1 MEVRD
6 LSILFI
12 ISKMGKG
19 GAQHIVLDLANAM
32 AANGAK
38 VDLLIFYRTAQ
49 DRSILAEL
57 DSRVGLLNI
66 SPFTLASDHE
76 NSSKKIL
83 TIFLLPLF
91 AVWWTISGRMA
102 QYDIVHSNL
111 LLASFFSWICLVF
124 QPLSRKPAPKYIETF
139 HSDLVSLLPW
149 ERNMFFVFWKK
160 IDGLI
165 VELRRK
171 DLILLQKKMPE
182 IFFIEYIPFGVLPL
196 NAPDQSEVDEYKNTY
211 GNIPVILSVMRLQ
224 QKQKKVLDLLI
235 VIDRFRKIYN
245 KPFIYVLAG
254 DGPDRQRAES
264 LVRSLDLRN
273 HVKFTGYMDDIK
285 LPCSIARA
293 FLIAGIEDLVGIAGL
308 QAASMGVPV
317 VSLQMDSEWSG
328 SDSIF
333 FNSTS
338 LDVLAAELKKLMT
351 DDIYYEKRSRYSAL
365 VTQSAFSVNQMVAS
379 YSRIYSS
386 LTSGK

>member
-1 MEVRD
+1 MEVRE
-6 LSILFI
+6 LRILFI

-19 GAQHIVLDLANAM
+19 GAQRIVLDLANAM
-32 AANGAK
+32 AAAGAK

-49 DRSILAEL
+49 DQSVLAEL

-83 TIFLLPLF
+83 TIFLLPWF
-91 AVWWTISGRMA
+91 AVWWIISGRMA

-124 QPLSRKPAPKYIETF
+124 QPLSRKLAPKYIETF

-149 ERNMFFVFWKK
+149 EQNLFFVFWKK

-171 DLILLQKKMPE
+171 DFQILRNKMPGN
-182 IFFIEYIPFGVLPL
+182 FIEYIPFGVLPL
-196 NAPDQSEVDEYKNTY
+196 NPPDQSKANEYKNTY
-211 GNIPVILSVMRLQ
+211 EDTPVILSVMRLQ
-224 QKQKKVLDLLI
+224 QKQKRVLDLLM
-235 VIDRFRKIYN
+235 VIARFRKIYN
-245 KPFIYVLAG
+245 KPFMYVLVG
-254 DGPDRQRAES
+254 DGPDRQRAEG
-264 LVRSLDLRN
+264 LVRSLGLGN

-351 DDIYYEKRSRYSAL
+351 DDIYYEKRSRYSAS
-365 VTQSAFSVNQMVAS
+365 VTQSAFSINQMVAS

-386 LTSGK
+386 MTSGK

>member
-6 LSILFI
+6 LRILFI

-19 GAQHIVLDLANAM
+19 GAQRIVLDLANAM
-32 AANGAK
+32 AAAGAR
-38 VDLLIFYRTAQ
+38 VDLLIFYHTAQ
-49 DRSILAEL
+49 DQSVLVEL

-66 SPFTLASDHE
+66 LPFTLASDHE

-91 AVWWTISGRMA
+91 AMWWTISGRMA
-102 QYDIVHSNL
+102 RYHIAHSNL

-149 ERNMFFVFWKK
+149 ERNLFFVFWKK
-160 IDGLI
+160 NDGLI

-171 DLILLQKKMPE
+171 DLKILRNRMPE
-182 IFFIEYIPFGVLPL
+182 NFIDYIPFGVLPL
-196 NAPDQSEVDEYKNTY
+196 DLPGQSEVDEYKNTY

-224 QKQKKVLDLLI
+224 QQQKKVLDLLM
-235 VIDRFRKIYN
+235 VIDRFREIYN
-245 KPFIYVLAG
+245 KPFIYLLVG
-254 DGPDRQRAES
+254 DGPDRQRAED
-264 LVRSLDLRN
+264 LVRSLDLGN

-317 VSLQMDSEWSG
+317 VSLQMDTEWSG
-328 SDSIF
+328 SDPIF

-338 LDVLAAELKKLMT
+338 QDVLATELKKLVI
-351 DDIYYEKRSRYSAL
+351 DGIYYEKRSRYSAS
-365 VTQSAFSVNQMVAS
+365 VAQSAFSVNQMVAS

-386 LTSGK
+386 LTSGG